1 MKFGE
6 NALMSCDHSDWFTIW
21 VLRQDAIQ
29 SPTTKKP
36 VPASCI
42 RNLPTQGMFGESN
55 DFYSI
60 FLNKNIFFQNLSYK
74 CVLLG

>member
-6 NALMSCDHSDWFTIW
+6 NAVMSSDHSGWFIIW
-21 VLRQDAIQ
+21 VLRQDAVE
-29 SPTTKKP
+29 SSTLKKP
-36 VPASCI
+36 FPASSI

-60 FLNKNIFFQNLSYK
+60 FLNKNLVFQNLSYT